1 MYISKGLDF
10 FPTFWSLDAITDTLL
25 TAFYPFMCKQRNGVR
40 LGGRLSGLEPVSAV
54 QVLAIILTPQAD
66 LSLLGARSH
75 FTWILVLAVI

>member
-1 MYISKGLDF
+1 M
-10 FPTFWSLDAITDTLL
+10 
-25 TAFYPFMCKQRNGVR
+25 R

-66 LSLLGARSH
+66 LSLGARSH